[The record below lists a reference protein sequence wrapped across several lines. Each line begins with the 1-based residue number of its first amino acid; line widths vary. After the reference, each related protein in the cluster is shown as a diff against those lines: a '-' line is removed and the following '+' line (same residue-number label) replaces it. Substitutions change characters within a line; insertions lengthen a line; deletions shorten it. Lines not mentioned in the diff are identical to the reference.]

1 MFYLFP
7 DIRTLYIGFILS
19 FLLPGTLTQIKLSLL
34 EQHRDNFLLVFKG
47 IYQDAYNIVRR
58 VLEVCWE
65 GIWSDNKI
73 KRTLKIGL
81 FNEATLHHLLKLY
94 DRGSSEYD
102 EDDHVPVDLVHHFML
117 AIMTHRSV
125 GICFKDR
132 GWYPRA
138 TDSDGTGIGV
148 DLEEDVANQRGKIH
162 NKILANVVKGLKL
175 NEDPRQ
181 QELTFK
187 YLQACPELV
196 SGYVLCLFL
205 FTFFHTLMLYRYW
218 L

>member
-1 MFYLFP
+1 M
-7 DIRTLYIGFILS
+7 
-19 FLLPGTLTQIKLSLL
+19 
-34 EQHRDNFLLVFKG
+34 
-47 IYQDAYNIVRR
+47 
-58 VLEVCWE
+58 EVCWE

-94 DRGSSEYD
+94 DRGSSED
-102 EDDHVPVDLVHHFML
+102 DQDDHIPADLVHHFML
-117 AIMTHRSV
+117 AIMTHRGV

-132 GWYPRA
+132 GWYPRE

-148 DLEEDVANQRGKIH
+148 DPEEDGVNQRGKFY
-162 NKILANVVKGLKL
+162 NKILANVVKGLKV

-187 YLQACPELV
+187 ILQACPELV
-196 SGYVLCLFL
+196 SGYALYIFL
-205 FTFFHTLMLYRYW
+205 FTSLPTP
-218 L
+218 